1 MGIMRS
7 PLPCKNEV
15 LLFREDMLCVISFLL
30 TDSSKQKSSPTW
42 LASHGH
48 LYHTI
53 GSAMHGK
60 DTWKRSKG
68 GAWGAGC
75 TSGSYSGGS
84 SKAGTE
90 RAPKVHL
97 TATAS
102 LGKVKD

>member
-1 MGIMRS
+1 MRS

-15 LLFREDMLCVISFLL
+15 FLFREDMLCVISFLL

-48 LYHTI
+48 LHHTI

-68 GAWGAGC
+68 RVWGAGY
-75 TSGSYSGGS
+75 TTGFYPGGS

-97 TATAS
+97 APTAS
-102 LGKVKD
+102 PGKAKD